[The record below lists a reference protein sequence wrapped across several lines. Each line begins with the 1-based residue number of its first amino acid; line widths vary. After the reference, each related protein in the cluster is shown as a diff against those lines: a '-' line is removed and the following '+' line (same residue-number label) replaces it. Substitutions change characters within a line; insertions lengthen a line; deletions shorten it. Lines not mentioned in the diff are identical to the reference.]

1 MPADEEVEL
10 KFLSDPETWQSLQ
23 TQPPFGDLPRD
34 GQQFVRTRYFD
45 TPDFKL
51 RQNGIHFRVRQ
62 SGDALLQSVKQ
73 IGGIARGEWENEL
86 SEPLPNPELLS
97 GRQVA
102 PILKNKALLDQLQPI
117 FETNINRLSL
127 LWRREGVAIEIC
139 FDKGEIK
146 ANDNELHLREIE
158 LELKE
163 GAISELF
170 AFAQRLVASAPMTLS
185 FVSKGDRGFL
195 LSEGKWGQPQKVVIP
210 RLSRDIGAGTAFKR
224 ICHACLHAFMLNTS
238 LFDVTT
244 TDIEIVHQSR
254 VALRR
259 LRAAMSFFAPIAEGQ
274 RYETLRHELA
284 WMSDLLGAARDLD
297 VWQSDTFRP
306 KAAQEDEHP
315 GFAFLAHHMEG
326 LRLQAYAELA
336 EGLASERWRRTLLE
350 CAIWLQLENWK
361 LAERAT
367 PLADFLDTRLTDRIA
382 RILKEGH
389 KLDAMDEP
397 TKHQLR
403 IRAKKLRY
411 TMEFF
416 EGCAEGSKARKNFKR
431 LVEACETMQEA
442 LGEIHDRVALEA
454 FLAAEYTKID
464 AQSASPQL
472 VPAAFAAGLLARERP
487 DHTKPLR
494 DAHRAYEKLKG
505 WQAFWR

>member
-10 KFLSDPETWQSLQ
+10 KFLSDPETWQALQ

-86 SEPLPNPELLS
+86 AEPLPNPELLA
-97 GRQVA
+97 GGQVA

-117 FETNINRLSL
+117 FETDIHRLSL
-127 LWRREGVAIEIC
+127 LWRRDGVAIEIS
-139 FDKGEIK
+139 FDEGEIK
-146 ANDNELHLREIE
+146 TKDNELHLREIE

-274 RYETLRHELA
+274 RYETLTE
-284 WMSDLLGAARDLD
+284 
-297 VWQSDTFRP
+297 
-306 KAAQEDEHP
+306 
-315 GFAFLAHHMEG
+315 
-326 LRLQAYAELA
+326 
-336 EGLASERWRRTLLE
+336 
-350 CAIWLQLENWK
+350 
-361 LAERAT
+361 
-367 PLADFLDTRLTDRIA
+367 
-382 RILKEGH
+382 
-389 KLDAMDEP
+389 
-397 TKHQLR
+397 
-403 IRAKKLRY
+403 
-411 TMEFF
+411 
-416 EGCAEGSKARKNFKR
+416 
-431 LVEACETMQEA
+431 
-442 LGEIHDRVALEA
+442 
-454 FLAAEYTKID
+454 
-464 AQSASPQL
+464 
-472 VPAAFAAGLLARERP
+472 
-487 DHTKPLR
+487 
-494 DAHRAYEKLKG
+494 
-505 WQAFWR
+505 